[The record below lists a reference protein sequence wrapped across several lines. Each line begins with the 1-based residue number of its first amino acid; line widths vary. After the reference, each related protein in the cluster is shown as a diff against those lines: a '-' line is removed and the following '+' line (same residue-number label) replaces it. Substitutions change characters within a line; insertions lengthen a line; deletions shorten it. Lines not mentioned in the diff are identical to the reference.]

1 MADEPT
7 APDQQSP
14 AGAPAEQA
22 AVDRRW
28 RLMASAA
35 VGIFV
40 VVGAVIGF
48 VLIPAGQRENAHLS
62 MGSAMRRAAGLE
74 AGSPAQ
80 AQPAAATS
88 AFPVSQVS
96 WDPAIMKHLAGSNT
110 DRGEKLAGEVCATC
124 HGDKGLSQTAIIP
137 SLAGQTSYAI
147 YKQLHDYRSGARVND
162 QMTGVAK
169 ALAVE
174 DLASIAAFYAAA
186 GAQYAAIGNRD
197 LSGEP
202 EIIKLVW
209 EGDTR
214 RRIPA
219 CMSCH
224 TNGVGGPIETP
235 ALLGQ
240 NREYM
245 VAQLNAYA
253 DKSRKN
259 DVYGRMRDI
268 ARRLTPEER
277 EKLARYLQ
285 GTL

>member
-1 MADEPT
+1 MADDPI
-7 APDQQSP
+7 ANDQSP

-35 VGIFV
+35 VGVFV

-62 MGSAMRRAAGLE
+62 MDSAMRRAAGFE

-80 AQPAAATS
+80 PQPAAATN

-96 WDPAIMKHLAGSNT
+96 WDPAIMQHLAGSNT
-110 DRGEKLAGEVCATC
+110 EKGEKLAGEVCASC
-124 HGDKGLSQTAIIP
+124 HGDKGLSQTANIP

-147 YKQLHDYRSGARVND
+147 YKQLHDYRTGARVND
-162 QMTGVAK
+162 QMTGVAQS
-169 ALAVE
+169 LEVG
-174 DLASIAAFYAAA
+174 DLASIAAYYASA

-209 EGDTR
+209 EGDTK

>member
-80 AQPAAATS
+80 AQPAAATN
-88 AFPVSQVS
+88 AFPVSQIS

-124 HGDKGLSQTAIIP
+124 HGDKGLSQTATIP

-186 GAQYAAIGNRD
+186 GAQYAAIGSRD

-268 ARRLTPEER
+268 AHRLTPEER

>member
-35 VGIFV
+35 VGTFV
-40 VVGAVIGF
+40 VIGAVIGF

-62 MGSAMRRAAGLE
+62 MDSAMRRAAGFE

-80 AQPAAATS
+80 PQPAAATN

-96 WDPAIMKHLAGSNT
+96 WDPAIMQHLAGSNT
-110 DRGEKLAGEVCATC
+110 DRGEQLAGQVCAAC
-124 HGDKGLSQTAIIP
+124 HGDKGLSQTATIP

-147 YKQLHDYRSGARVND
+147 YKQLHDYRSGARAHP

-169 ALAVE
+169 ALAVG

-186 GAQYAAIGNRD
+186 GKQYAAIGRRD

-209 EGDTR
+209 EGDTK

-268 ARRLTPEER
+268 SRRLTPDER

>member
-1 MADEPT
+1 
-7 APDQQSP
+7 
-14 AGAPAEQA
+14 
-22 AVDRRW
+22 
-28 RLMASAA
+28 
-35 VGIFV
+35 
-40 VVGAVIGF
+40 
-48 VLIPAGQRENAHLS
+48 
-62 MGSAMRRAAGLE
+62 
-74 AGSPAQ
+74 
-80 AQPAAATS
+80 
-88 AFPVSQVS
+88 VS
-96 WDPAIMKHLAGSNT
+96 WDPEIMRHLAATNT
-110 DRGEKLAGEVCATC
+110 ERGEQLAGEVCAAC
-124 HGDKGLSQTAIIP
+124 HGDKGLSQTSNIP

-147 YKQLHDYRSGARVND
+147 YKQLHDYRSGARTNA
-162 QMTGVAK
+162 QMTGVAQSLK
-169 ALAVE
+169 VG
-174 DLASIAAFYAAA
+174 DLASIAAYYAAA
-186 GAQYAAIGNRD
+186 GQQYAAIGRRD

-253 DKSRKN
+253 ADGRKN
-259 DVYGRMRDI
+259 DVYGRMRGI
-268 ARRLTPEER
+268 ARRLTPQER
-277 EKLARYLQ
+277 EQVARYLQ

>member
-28 RLMASAA
+28 RLMASSA

-40 VVGAVIGF
+40 VIGAVIGF

-62 MGSAMRRAAGLE
+62 MDSAMRRAAGLE

-80 AQPAAATS
+80 PQPAAATN
-88 AFPVSQVS
+88 ALPVSQVS
-96 WDPAIMKHLAGSNT
+96 WDPAIMQHLAASNT
-110 DRGEKLAGEVCATC
+110 ERGEKLAGEVCAAC
-124 HGDKGLSQTAIIP
+124 HGDKGLSQTASTP

-162 QMTGVAK
+162 QMSGVAQS
-169 ALAVE
+169 LEVG
-174 DLASIAAFYAAA
+174 DLASIAAYYAAA
-186 GAQYAAIGNRD
+186 GEQYAAIGRRD

-209 EGDTR
+209 EGDTK

-245 VAQLNAYA
+245 AAQLNAYA

-268 ARRLTPEER
+268 SRRLTPEER

>member
-7 APDQQSP
+7 TSDQQSP

-28 RLMASAA
+28 RMMASVA
-35 VGIFV
+35 VGV
-40 VVGAVIGF
+40 LVTVGAVIGF
-48 VLIPAGQRENAHLS
+48 VIIPGGQRENAHLS
-62 MGSAMRRAAGLE
+62 MESAMRRAAGFE

-80 AQPAAATS
+80 PQPQPATDS
-88 AFPVSQVS
+88 LPVSQVS
-96 WDPAIMKHLAGSNT
+96 WDPAIMRHLAASNT
-110 DRGEKLAGEVCATC
+110 ERGEQLAGEVCAAC
-124 HGDKGLSQTAIIP
+124 HGDKGLSQTSTIP

-147 YKQLHDYRSGARVND
+147 YKQLHDYRTGARVNA

-169 ALAVE
+169 ALAVN
-174 DLASIAAFYAAA
+174 DLASIAAYYAAA
-186 GAQYAAIGNRD
+186 GEQYAAIGRRD

-202 EIIKLVW
+202 EIIKLAW

-245 VAQLNAYA
+245 LAQLNAYA
-253 DKSRKN
+253 GTSRKN

-277 EKLARYLQ
+277 EQLARYLQ

>member
-7 APDQQSP
+7 VQDQKSP

-22 AVDRRW
+22 AVDQRW
-28 RLMASAA
+28 RTMASMA
-35 VGIFV
+35 VGVLVALGALLGFV
-40 VVGAVIGF
+40 V
-48 VLIPAGQRENAHLS
+48 IPAGQRENAGLTLYQ
-62 MGSAMRRAAGLE
+62 ALCRAAGLTP
-74 AGSPAQ
+74 GSPAQ
-80 AQPAAATS
+80 SQPVSTAVS
-88 AFPVSQVS
+88 LPVSQVS
-96 WDPAIMKHLAGSNT
+96 WDPAIMQHLASSGT
-110 DRGEKLAGEVCATC
+110 RRGAQLSVEVCAAC
-124 HGDKGLSQTAIIP
+124 HGDKGLSQTSTIP

-147 YKQLHDYRSGARVND
+147 YKQLHDYRSGAREHA
-162 QMTGVAK
+162 QMTGIAK
-169 ALAVE
+169 AIAVG
-174 DLASIAAFYAAA
+174 DLASIAAHYA
-186 GAQYAAIGNRD
+186 GASQQYAAIGRRD

-202 EIIKLVW
+202 EIVKLVW
-209 EGDTR
+209 EGDSR

-253 DKSRKN
+253 DGTRKN
-259 DVYGRMRDI
+259 DVYGRMRQI
-268 ARRLTPEER
+268 ASRLTPEER

-285 GTL
+285 GTI

>member
-1 MADEPT
+1 MADEPI

-28 RLMASAA
+28 RLMASGA
-35 VGIFV
+35 VGVFV
-40 VVGAVIGF
+40 VVGAVLGF

-62 MGSAMRRAAGLE
+62 MDSAMRRAAGFE

-80 AQPAAATS
+80 PQPAAATG
-88 AFPVSQVS
+88 ALPVSQVS
-96 WDPAIMKHLAGSNT
+96 WDPAIMQHLAGSNT

-124 HGDKGLSQTAIIP
+124 HGDKGLSQTATIP

-147 YKQLHDYRSGARVND
+147 YKQLHDYRTGARVND
-162 QMTGVAK
+162 QMTSVAQS
-169 ALAVE
+169 LEVG
-174 DLASIAAFYAAA
+174 DLASISAYYAAA

-209 EGDTR
+209 EGDTK

-235 ALLGQ
+235 TLLGQ

>member
-14 AGAPAEQA
+14 AGAPVEQA

-28 RLMASAA
+28 RLMASGA
-35 VGIFV
+35 VGVLV
-40 VVGAVIGF
+40 VVGAILGF
-48 VLIPAGQRENAHLS
+48 VLVPAGQRENAHLS
-62 MGSAMRRAAGLE
+62 MDSAMRRAAGLE

-80 AQPAAATS
+80 PQPAAAS
-88 AFPVSQVS
+88 GALPVSQVS
-96 WDPAIMKHLAGSNT
+96 WDPAIMKHLAASNT
-110 DRGEKLAGEVCATC
+110 DRGEQLAGQVCAAC
-124 HGDKGLSQTAIIP
+124 HGDKGLSQTSTIP

-147 YKQLHDYRSGARVND
+147 YKQLHDYRSGARAHP

-169 ALAVE
+169 ALAVG

-186 GAQYAAIGNRD
+186 GEQYAAIGRRD

-209 EGDTR
+209 EGDTK

-268 ARRLTPEER
+268 ARRLTPQER
-277 EKLARYLQ
+277 EQLARYLQ

>member
-28 RLMASAA
+28 RLMASSA

-40 VVGAVIGF
+40 VIGAVIGF

-62 MGSAMRRAAGLE
+62 MDSAMRRAAGLE

-80 AQPAAATS
+80 PQPAAATN
-88 AFPVSQVS
+88 ALPVSQVS
-96 WDPAIMKHLAGSNT
+96 WDPAIMQHLAASNT
-110 DRGEKLAGEVCATC
+110 ERGEKLAGEVCAAC
-124 HGDKGLSQTAIIP
+124 HGDKGLSQTASTP

-162 QMTGVAK
+162 QMSGVAQS
-169 ALAVE
+169 LEVG
-174 DLASIAAFYAAA
+174 DLASIAAYYAAA
-186 GAQYAAIGNRD
+186 GEQYAAIGRRD

-209 EGDTR
+209 EGDTK

-245 VAQLNAYA
+245 AAQLNAYA

-259 DVYGRMRDI
+259 DVYGRMRDVS
-268 ARRLTPEER
+268 RRLTPEER

>member
-62 MGSAMRRAAGLE
+62 MDSAMRRAAGLE

-268 ARRLTPEER
+268 AHRLTPEER

>member
-14 AGAPAEQA
+14 AGAPVEQA

-35 VGIFV
+35 VGV
-40 VVGAVIGF
+40 LVTVGAILGF

-62 MGSAMRRAAGLE
+62 MDSALRRAAGFE

-80 AQPAAATS
+80 PQPAAATT

-96 WDPAIMKHLAGSNT
+96 WDPAIMQHLAASYT
-110 DRGEKLAGEVCATC
+110 DRGEQLAGQVCAAC
-124 HGDKGLSQTAIIP
+124 HGDKGLSQTSTIP

-147 YKQLHDYRSGARVND
+147 YKQLHDYRSGARAND

-169 ALAVE
+169 SLAVT

-186 GAQYAAIGNRD
+186 GEQYAAIGRRD

-209 EGDTR
+209 EGDAK

-253 DKSRKN
+253 DVSRKN

-277 EKLARYLQ
+277 EQLARYLQ

>member
-28 RLMASAA
+28 RLMASSA

-40 VVGAVIGF
+40 VVGAIIGF

-62 MGSAMRRAAGLE
+62 MDSAMRRAAGLE

-80 AQPAAATS
+80 PQPAAATN
-88 AFPVSQVS
+88 ALPVSQVS
-96 WDPAIMKHLAGSNT
+96 WDPAIMQHLAASNT
-110 DRGEKLAGEVCATC
+110 ERGEKLAGEVCAAC
-124 HGDKGLSQTAIIP
+124 HGDKGLSQTATTP

-147 YKQLHDYRSGARVND
+147 YKQLHDYRTGARVND
-162 QMTGVAK
+162 QMTGVAQS
-169 ALAVE
+169 LEVG
-174 DLASIAAFYAAA
+174 DLASIAAYYAAA
-186 GAQYAAIGNRD
+186 GEQYAAIGRRD

-209 EGDTR
+209 EGDTK

-268 ARRLTPEER
+268 SRRLTPDER

>member
-28 RLMASAA
+28 RLMASSA

-40 VVGAVIGF
+40 VIGAVIGF

-62 MGSAMRRAAGLE
+62 MDSAMRRAAGLE

-80 AQPAAATS
+80 PQPAAATN
-88 AFPVSQVS
+88 ALPVSQVS
-96 WDPAIMKHLAGSNT
+96 WDPAIMQHLAASNT
-110 DRGEKLAGEVCATC
+110 ERGEKLAGEVCAAC
-124 HGDKGLSQTAIIP
+124 HGDKGLSQTASTP

-162 QMTGVAK
+162 QMSGVAQS
-169 ALAVE
+169 LEVG
-174 DLASIAAFYAAA
+174 DLASIAAYYAAA
-186 GAQYAAIGNRD
+186 GEQYAAIGRRD

-209 EGDTR
+209 EGDTK

-245 VAQLNAYA
+245 AAQLNAYA

-268 ARRLTPEER
+268 SRRLTPEER
-277 EKLARYLQ
+277 EALARYLQ

>member
-14 AGAPAEQA
+14 AGAPAEQS
-22 AVDRRW
+22 AVSHRW
-28 RLMASAA
+28 RLMASVA
-35 VGIFV
+35 VGVLVSI
-40 VVGAVIGF
+40 GALLGF

-62 MGSAMRRAAGLE
+62 MDSAMRRAAGFE

-80 AQPAAATS
+80 PQPAAATT

-96 WDPAIMKHLAGSNT
+96 WDPEIMRHLAASNT
-110 DRGEKLAGEVCATC
+110 DRGEQLAGQVCAAC
-124 HGDKGLSQTAIIP
+124 HGDKGLSQTSNIP

-147 YKQLHDYRSGARVND
+147 YKQLHDYRSGARAND

-169 ALAVE
+169 SLAVT

-186 GAQYAAIGNRD
+186 GEQYAAIGNRD

-209 EGDTR
+209 EGDTK

-259 DVYGRMRDI
+259 DVYGRMREI
-268 ARRLTPEER
+268 ARKLTPEER
-277 EKLARYLQ
+277 EQVARYLQ

>member
-1 MADEPT
+1 
-7 APDQQSP
+7 
-14 AGAPAEQA
+14 
-22 AVDRRW
+22 
-28 RLMASAA
+28 
-35 VGIFV
+35 
-40 VVGAVIGF
+40 
-48 VLIPAGQRENAHLS
+48 
-62 MGSAMRRAAGLE
+62 MR
-74 AGSPAQ
+74 
-80 AQPAAATS
+80 
-88 AFPVSQVS
+88 
-96 WDPAIMKHLAGSNT
+96 HLAGSNT
-110 DRGEKLAGEVCATC
+110 DHGEKLAGEVCAAC
-124 HGDKGLSQTAIIP
+124 HGDKGLSQTANIP

-147 YKQLHDYRSGARVND
+147 YKQLHDYRSGARAND
-162 QMTGVAK
+162 QMTGVAQS
-169 ALAVE
+169 LEVG

-186 GAQYAAIGNRD
+186 GKQYAAIGNRD

-209 EGDTR
+209 EGDTK

-253 DKSRKN
+253 DNSRKN

>member
-14 AGAPAEQA
+14 AGAPVEQA
-22 AVDRRW
+22 AV
-28 RLMASAA
+28 L
-35 VGIFV
+35 V
-40 VVGAVIGF
+40 VVGAILGF
-48 VLIPAGQRENAHLS
+48 VLVPAGQRENAHLS
-62 MGSAMRRAAGLE
+62 MDSAMRRAAGLE

-80 AQPAAATS
+80 PQPAAA
-88 AFPVSQVS
+88 AGALPVSQVS
-96 WDPAIMKHLAGSNT
+96 WDPAIMQHLVASNT
-110 DRGEKLAGEVCATC
+110 DRGEKLAGEVCAAC
-124 HGDKGLSQTAIIP
+124 HGDKGLSQTAAIP

-147 YKQLHDYRSGARVND
+147 YKQLHDYRSGARAHE

-169 ALAVE
+169 ALAVT

-186 GAQYAAIGNRD
+186 GEQYAAIGRRD

-209 EGDTR
+209 EGDTK

-253 DKSRKN
+253 AGSRKN

-268 ARRLTPEER
+268 AHRLTPDER
-277 EKLARYLQ
+277 EQLARYLQ

>member
-35 VGIFV
+35 VGVLVI
-40 VVGAVIGF
+40 VGAIFGF
-48 VLIPAGQRENAHLS
+48 VLVPAGQRENAHLS
-62 MGSAMRRAAGLE
+62 MDSAMRRAAGLE

-80 AQPAAATS
+80 PQPAAATN

-96 WDPAIMKHLAGSNT
+96 WDPAIMQHLAGSNT
-110 DRGEKLAGEVCATC
+110 DRGEQLAGQVCAAC
-124 HGDKGLSQTAIIP
+124 HGDKGLSQTATIP

-147 YKQLHDYRSGARVND
+147 YKQLHDYRSGARAHP

-169 ALAVE
+169 ALAVG
-174 DLASIAAFYAAA
+174 DLASIAAYYASA
-186 GAQYAAIGNRD
+186 GKQYAAIGRRD

-209 EGDTR
+209 EGDTK

-268 ARRLTPEER
+268 ARRLTPQER
-277 EKLARYLQ
+277 EKLARYMQ

>member
-48 VLIPAGQRENAHLS
+48 VLIPAAQRENAHLS
-62 MGSAMRRAAGLE
+62 MDSAMRRAAGLE

-80 AQPAAATS
+80 PQPAAATN
-88 AFPVSQVS
+88 ALPVSQVS
-96 WDPAIMKHLAGSNT
+96 WDPAIMQHLAASNT
-110 DRGEKLAGEVCATC
+110 ERGEKLAGEVCAAC
-124 HGDKGLSQTAIIP
+124 HGDKGLSQTASTP

-162 QMTGVAK
+162 QMSGVAQS
-169 ALAVE
+169 LEVG
-174 DLASIAAFYAAA
+174 DLASIAAYYAAA
-186 GAQYAAIGNRD
+186 GEQYAAIGRRD

-209 EGDTR
+209 EGDTK

-245 VAQLNAYA
+245 AAQLNAYA

-268 ARRLTPEER
+268 SRRLTPEER